1 VYVKTKAIIISTA
14 IVLAACGTDEAPAPQ
29 VAAAD
34 PVAFVQLFEW
44 KWPDIA
50 RECEEFL
57 GDAGYTAVQVSPP
70 NEHIEGPAWW
80 TRYQPVSYKIE
91 SRGGMREEF
100 ADMVTRCNA
109 AGVDVY
115 ADAVINHMAG
125 FPEGVGVAGSPFSE
139 YNYSAVPYDV
149 DDFHHCG
156 RNETD
161 RIADYQDL
169 WEVQSCQLG
178 TLDDIDTS
186 KPEVQASIAAYLN
199 DLLSLGVAGFR
210 LDAAKHIDH
219 DELHAILQLV
229 GGEPFVYQE
238 VIDHGGEPVSAKD
251 YVRDG
256 RVTEFKYP
264 QAIVD
269 AFEKGDLD
277 VLDAFWMQPDW
288 LLGNEAV
295 VFVDNHDIQRGHA
308 FGDEVVNYK
317 DGKRYELAV
326 AFMLAHPYGYPL
338 VMSSYAFEDDQQGP
352 PDVSPHDAGGC
363 GNTWICEHRRDSTTA
378 MIGFRKATAGAK
390 LVHWDIAND
399 TVISFGR
406 GDKGHILINTGNQT
420 VDVIVDTKLPSGDYT
435 DIIGA
440 RPIAVN
446 DGVIETTLEPLSVF
460 AVLEGSE

>member
-1 VYVKTKAIIISTA
+1 MKTRILTISA
-14 IVLAACGTDEAPAPQ
+14 AVALAACGTEEAPAPE

-91 SRGGMREEF
+91 SRGGTRAEF
-100 ADMVTRCNA
+100 ADMVARCKA

-139 YNYSAVPYDV
+139 HNYPAVPYDV

-161 RIADYQDL
+161 KIADYQDL

-178 TLDDIDTS
+178 TLDDIDTG
-186 KPEVQASIAAYLN
+186 KPEVQAIIAAYLN

-210 LDAAKHIDH
+210 LDAVKHIDH
-219 DELHAILQLV
+219 DELHAILQQV
-229 GGEPFVYQE
+229 DGEPFVYQE
-238 VIDHGGEPVSAKD
+238 VIDRGGEPVSAKD

-256 RVTEFKYP
+256 WVTEFKYP
-264 QAIVD
+264 QIILE

-277 VLDAFWMQPDW
+277 VLNSFWMQPGW
-288 LLGNEAV
+288 LLGGEAV

-317 DGKRYELAV
+317 DGKRHEFAV
-326 AFMLAHPYGYPL
+326 AFMLAHPWGYPL
-338 VMSSYAFEDDQQGP
+338 VMSSYAFENDQQGP
-352 PDVSPHDAGGC
+352 PDVSPHDVGGC
-363 GNTWICEHRRDSTTA
+363 GEAWICEHRRNLTVA
-378 MIGFRKATAGAK
+378 MLRFRAATLHVESMISEVIDDA
-390 LVHWDIAND
+390 
-399 TVISFGR
+399 VISIGR
-406 GDKGHILINTGNQT
+406 EDRGHMWINTSEQPMEIMT
-420 VDVIVDTKLPSGDYT
+420 YT
-435 DIIGA
+435 DLAPGLYTDLVSGGTVSINDPPII
-440 RPIAVN
+440 
-446 DGVIETTLEPLSVF
+446 TLTLEPLSVVAF
-460 AVLEGSE
+460 LANSE